1 MKLKPIRIQK
11 LLSEQNIAS
20 RRKIEE
26 WILAGRIQINGMLA
40 KIGDKVT
47 LEDRILI
54 DGKAVTL
61 KADGPPRLIM
71 YHKPDGEICSKA
83 EPFHEDT
90 VFDALPPL
98 KQGRWVAVG
107 RLDLNTSGLLLFT
120 NRGELAHHLM
130 HPKFNFERVYLAR
143 VLGKLSI
150 SEEKALLAGVQIE
163 GGSAKFS
170 KLQLVRANGANTWY
184 QVGLFEGK
192 NREVKK
198 LFAHCNI
205 QVNRLKRIQY
215 GPFILP
221 KTLKPRKCEEIP
233 ASRFK
238 KLSEG
243 YMIKQK

>member
-1 MKLKPIRIQK
+1 MKLSPVRIQK
-11 LLSEQNIAS
+11 LLAEQNIAS

-26 WILAGRIQINGMLA
+26 WITAERIQVNGVLA
-40 KIGDKVT
+40 KLGDKAT
-47 LEDRILI
+47 LEDTISI

-61 KADGPPRLIM
+61 KVQGAPRLIM
-71 YHKPDGEICSKA
+71 YHKPDGEICSKS

-98 KQGRWVAVG
+98 RQGRWVAVG

-143 VLGKLSI
+143 VLGKLSG
-150 SEEKALLAGVQIE
+150 SEEKALLSGVQIE
-163 GGSAKFS
+163 DTPAKFS
-170 KLQLVRANGANTWY
+170 KLELVRANGANNWY

-198 LFAHCNI
+198 LFAHFNI
-205 QVNRLKRIQY
+205 QVNRLKRIQF

-221 KTLKPRKCEEIP
+221 KTLKPGECQEIP
-233 ASRFK
+233 ASRINKF
-238 KLSEG
+238 EC
-243 YMIKQK
+243 